1 VAGDRAGNSISRVL
15 DDTDR
20 DSTEH
25 DLDGDTD
32 LPPTGHQPGRSIN
45 SPT

>member
-1 VAGDRAGNSISRVL
+1 VRVL

-32 LPPTGHQPGRSIN
+32 RPPTDRAVR
-45 SPT
+45 